1 MDREQFQYYENSKY
15 TNTRNKRR
23 TLILDIKDGGTETSL
38 GTGSEFNVTLFEPIN
53 IDKQSEIYLD
63 NVSTFN
69 SNIAQTPDTSA
80 FVLKINEFNMNSNV
94 ASNDETS
101 KAKVFNSLIIP
112 NEHKN
117 ISNNHT
123 SVIQKGKKFNYVCDI
138 NPKTIYSLS
147 GKITDLSGSPMFHGR
162 NSTDKFTYSIT
173 GIDSGKLSHAVKDGT
188 TFTAT
193 TGTVPSGVSGTFLS
207 THSIT
212 DTTLHFST
220 ATAITSIQNPGSGT
234 AITFTGCSNPTLRN
248 NTGGSATT
256 LEIANASGTNANLML
271 NTNDNGRFTAEFSI
285 VSRE

>member
-147 GKITDLSGSPMFHGR
+147 GKITDLSGSPMFHGSDT
-162 NSTDKFTYSIT
+162 NHKFTYRLS
-173 GIDSGKLSHAVKDGT
+173 GIDAGNLHTVITPKNNRFTVIQTNTSSQTVDGQ
-188 TFTAT
+188 
-193 TGTVPSGVSGTFLS
+193 FLE
-207 THSIT
+207 HHKK
-212 DTTLHFST
+212 DTTELHFST
-220 ATAITSIQNPGSGT
+220 NIELINTGDFESGTGDITFITSGVGT
-234 AITFTGCSNPTLRN
+234 SPVVS
-248 NTGGSATT
+248 NTGSENPS
-256 LEIANASGTNANLML
+256 LHLITNP
-271 NTNDNGRFTAEFSI
+271 GRFTAEFSI

>member
-1 MDREQFQYYENSKY
+1 MDKEQFQYYENSKY
-15 TNTRNKRR
+15 TNKRNKRR
-23 TLILDIKDGGTETSL
+23 TLILDIKDGSTETSL

-69 SNIAQTPDTSA
+69 SNISQTPDTGA

-101 KAKVFNSLIIP
+101 KAKLFNSLIIP

-147 GKITDLSGSPMFHGR
+147 GKITDLSGSPMFHGSDT
-162 NSTDKFTYSIT
+162 NHKFTYRLS
-173 GIDSGKLSHAVKDGT
+173 GIDAGNLNIRIREKA
-188 TFTAT
+188 FTAIQTNTGSQTVDGKFLEHHKKHT
-193 TGTVPSGVSGTFLS
+193 TE
-207 THSIT
+207 
-212 DTTLHFST
+212 LHFST
-220 ATAITSIQNPGSGT
+220 NIELINTGDFESGT
-234 AITFTGCSNPTLRN
+234 GDITFT
-248 NTGGSATT
+248 
-256 LEIANASGTNANLML
+256 ASGTNPVVS
-271 NTNDNGRFTAEFSI
+271 NTGSENPSLHLITNPGRFTAEFSI
-285 VSRE
+285 ISRE

>member
-23 TLILDIKDGGTETSL
+23 TLILDIKDGATETSL

-69 SNIAQTPDTSA
+69 SNIAQTPDTGA

-147 GKITDLSGSPMFHGR
+147 GKITDLSGSPMFHGIDT
-162 NSTDKFTYSIT
+162 NHKFTYRLS
-173 GIDSGKLSHAVKDGT
+173 GIDAGNLNIRIREKA
-188 TFTAT
+188 FTAIQT
-193 TGTVPSGVSGTFLS
+193 NTGSQTVDGEFLEN
-207 THSIT
+207 HKK
-212 DTTLHFST
+212 DTTELHFST
-220 ATAITSIQNPGSGT
+220 NIELINTGDFESGT
-234 AITFTGCSNPTLRN
+234 GDITFT
-248 NTGGSATT
+248 
-256 LEIANASGTNANLML
+256 ASGTNPVVS
-271 NTNDNGRFTAEFSI
+271 NTGSENPSLHLITNPGRFTAEFSI

>member
-15 TNTRNKRR
+15 TNKRNKRR
-23 TLILDIKDGGTETSL
+23 TLILDIKDGSTETSL

-69 SNIAQTPDTSA
+69 SNISQTPDTGA

-101 KAKVFNSLIIP
+101 KAKLFNSLIIP

-147 GKITDLSGSPMFHGR
+147 GKITDLSGTPMFHGR
-162 NSTDKFTYSIT
+162 NSNDKFTYSIT
-173 GIDSGKLSHAVKDGT
+173 GIDSDKLSHAVQDGT
-188 TFTAT
+188 TFTG
-193 TGTVPSGVSGTFLS
+193 TGGTGGTSFTGTFLS
-207 THSIT
+207 THSKT

-220 ATAITSIQNPGSGT
+220 ATKITSIEVPGSAT
-234 AITFTGCSNPTLRN
+234 AITFTGCDPVLRDN
-248 NTGGSATT
+248 NGTSGGTT
-256 LEIANASGTNANLML
+256 LTLANASGTNANLML
-271 NTNDNGRFTAEFSI
+271 NKNDNGRFTAEFSI

>member
-1 MDREQFQYYENSKY
+1 MDREQFKYYENSKY

-23 TLILDIKDGGTETSL
+23 TLILDIKDGATETSL

-69 SNIAQTPDTSA
+69 SNIAQTPDTGA

-147 GKITDLSGSPMFHGR
+147 GKITDLSGSPMFHGSDT
-162 NSTDKFTYSIT
+162 NHKFTYRLS
-173 GIDSGKLSHAVKDGT
+173 GIDAGNLNIRIREKA
-188 TFTAT
+188 FTAIQT
-193 TGTVPSGVSGTFLS
+193 NTGSQTVDGKFLE
-207 THSIT
+207 HHKK
-212 DTTLHFST
+212 DTTELHFST
-220 ATAITSIQNPGSGT
+220 NIELINTGDFESGT
-234 AITFTGCSNPTLRN
+234 GDITFT
-248 NTGGSATT
+248 
-256 LEIANASGTNANLML
+256 ASGTNPVVS
-271 NTNDNGRFTAEFSI
+271 NTGSENPSLHLITNPGRFTAEFSI

>member
-1 MDREQFQYYENSKY
+1 MDREQFQYYENSRY
-15 TNTRNKRR
+15 TNKRNKRK
-23 TLILDIKDGGTETSL
+23 TLILDIKDSDTETSL
-38 GTGSEFNVTLFEPIN
+38 GTGSQFNVKLFEPMN

-69 SNIAQTPDTSA
+69 SNIAQTSDTSA
-80 FVLKINEFNMNSNV
+80 FILKINEFDMESN
-94 ASNDETS
+94 AATTGDNTT
-101 KAKVFNSLIIP
+101 KVKMFNSLIIP

-147 GKITDLSGSPMFHGR
+147 GKITDLSGKPIFHGR

-173 GIDSGKLSHAVKDGT
+173 GIDSDKLSHAVKDNTIFTGT
-188 TFTAT
+188 TGMTN
-193 TGTVPSGVSGTFLS
+193 VSGTFLS
-207 THSIT
+207 THSKK

-220 ATAITSIQNPGSGT
+220 ATKITSIQNPGSGT
-234 AITFTGCSNPTLRN
+234 PITFTGCDPELRN
-248 NTGGSATT
+248 NDGTSGGTT
-256 LEIANASGTNANLML
+256 LKITNASGTNADLML

>member
-15 TNTRNKRR
+15 TNIRNKRR
-23 TLILDIKDGGTETSL
+23 TLILDIKDGATETSL

-69 SNIAQTPDTSA
+69 SNIAQTPDTGA

-147 GKITDLSGSPMFHGR
+147 GKITDLSGTPIFHGR

-173 GIDSGKLSHAVKDGT
+173 GIDSDKLSHAVQDGT
-188 TFTAT
+188 IFTGT
-193 TGTVPSGVSGTFLS
+193 TGMNTTVSGTFLS
-207 THSIT
+207 THSKT
-212 DTTLHFST
+212 DTTLNFST
-220 ATAITSIQNPGSGT
+220 ATAITSIQNPGSAT
-234 AITFTGCSNPTLRN
+234 SITFTGCDPELRDN
-248 NTGGSATT
+248 NGTSGGTT
-256 LEIANASGTNANLML
+256 LTLANASGTNANLML
-271 NTNDNGRFTAEFSI
+271 NANDNGRFTAEFSI

>member
-23 TLILDIKDGGTETSL
+23 TLILDIKDGATETSL

-69 SNIAQTPDTSA
+69 SNIAQTSDTGA
-80 FVLKINEFNMNSNV
+80 FVLKINEFNMNSNI
-94 ASNDETS
+94 ASNDDTS

-147 GKITDLSGSPMFHGR
+147 GKITDLSGSPMFHGSDT
-162 NSTDKFTYSIT
+162 NHKFTYRLS
-173 GIDSGKLSHAVKDGT
+173 GIDAGNLNIRIREKA
-188 TFTAT
+188 FTAIQT
-193 TGTVPSGVSGTFLS
+193 NTGSQTVDGKFLEL
-207 THSIT
+207 HKK
-212 DTTLHFST
+212 DTTELHFST
-220 ATAITSIQNPGSGT
+220 NIELINTGDFESGT
-234 AITFTGCSNPTLRN
+234 GDIIFT
-248 NTGGSATT
+248 
-256 LEIANASGTNANLML
+256 ASGTNPEVS
-271 NTNDNGRFTAEFSI
+271 NTGSENPSLHLITNPGRFTAEFSI
-285 VSRE
+285 ISRE